1 MKRPRKPPS
10 DQLAQVG
17 RVLYGEHWRLA
28 LARGVQVD
36 DDTIRRWMTGRT
48 DLPGDHAVFEDA
60 LTLMRQRQRE
70 IAMAA
75 DELERWIKLN
85 GSSPIAS

>member
-1 MKRPRKPPS
+1 MSRHRKTS
-10 DQLAQVG
+10 ADQLAHVG

-36 DDTIRRWMTGRT
+36 DDTIRRWMSGRT
-48 DLPGDHAVFEDA
+48 ELLPDHGVFDDA

-70 IAMAA
+70 IAAAA

-85 GSSPIAS
+85 ATSPNAS